1 MTAPHRH
8 PTIQRTSCSGYTL
21 IEMLVVVAI
30 IGTLSALAIPAYQAS
45 VENSTRS
52 VAIAG
57 LMDLANREE
66 QFFLNNKI
74 YTANMINLGYPAGL
88 VFDLA
93 GDSAAALNNNQT
105 LVASTSTDRVYVIKI
120 DSATASAFSVSAVP
134 QLAQTNDTECATLSL
149 DNMSAKT
156 ESGTGNQA
164 DCW

>member
-8 PTIQRTSCSGYTL
+8 RAIQRTNCSGYTL

-30 IGTLSALAIPAYQAS
+30 IGILSAIAIPAYQAN
-45 VENSTRS
+45 VVNATRS

-57 LMDLANREE
+57 LMDLANRQE
-66 QFFLNNKI
+66 QFFLNNKT
-74 YTANMINLGYPAGL
+74 YTASMVNLGYPAGL

-120 DSATASAFSVSAVP
+120 DSAAASAFSVSAVP
-134 QLAQTNDTECATLSL
+134 QLAQANDTECAILSL
-149 DNMSAKT
+149 NNLSAKT
-156 ESGTGNQA
+156 ESGTGMPV

>member
-8 PTIQRTSCSGYTL
+8 PTTQRTSCSGYTL

-30 IGTLSALAIPAYQAS
+30 IGTLSAIAMPAYQAS

-134 QLAQTNDTECATLSL
+134 QLAQANDSECATLSL

-156 ESGTGNQA
+156 ESGTGNPA

>member
-1 MTAPHRH
+1 
-8 PTIQRTSCSGYTL
+8 
-21 IEMLVVVAI
+21 MLVVVAI
-30 IGTLSALAIPAYQAS
+30 IGILSAIAIPAYQAN

-120 DSATASAFSVSAVP
+120 DSATASTFSVSAVP
-134 QLAQTNDTECATLSL
+134 QLVQANDSECATLSL

-156 ESGTGNQA
+156 ESGTGNPA